1 MAQAYLA
8 LLAHERRQV
17 RSDELSEV
25 LELADAPR
33 LWALS
38 QLEEAEVIGLFEI
51 GGQNVSDMLP
61 IFRIK

>member
-1 MAQAYLA
+1 M
-8 LLAHERRQV
+8 